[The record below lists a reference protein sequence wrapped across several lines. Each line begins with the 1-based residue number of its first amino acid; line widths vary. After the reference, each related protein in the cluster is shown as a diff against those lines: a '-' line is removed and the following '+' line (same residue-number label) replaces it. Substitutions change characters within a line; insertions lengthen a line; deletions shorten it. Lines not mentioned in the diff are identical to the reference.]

1 MREVRAGLPRYSVS
15 SAHRAI
21 VTGRPMPIG
30 RAALYNFLYILLLFH
45 DWIDFSHRN
54 QKKRV
59 EVGFFQS
66 SRMLQRNGT
75 FAIFDAP
82 LPVGT
87 ATIRK
92 RCLTYVVTALWSVEA
107 PVKVCS
113 RVFRELLP
121 SPSSVLALASPYVI
135 LRTGSTTQQ
144 RVDPIVIIMYNVIL
158 APILVPRR
166 SMIITV
172 WSAEFCSMA
181 LASATPVSSPTLV

>member
-1 MREVRAGLPRYSVS
+1 
-15 SAHRAI
+15 
-21 VTGRPMPIG
+21 
-30 RAALYNFLYILLLFH
+30 
-45 DWIDFSHRN
+45 
-54 QKKRV
+54 
-59 EVGFFQS
+59 
-66 SRMLQRNGT
+66 MLQRNGT

-121 SPSSVLALASPYVI
+121 TPSSVLALASPYVL

-144 RVDPIVIIMYNVIL
+144 RVDPIVIIMYNLIL
-158 APILVPRR
+158 APVFVPRR
-166 SMIITV
+166 SLIVRPGGIQFRGI
-172 WSAEFCSMA
+172 AEA
-181 LASATPVSSPTLV
+181 VAGLLP

>member
-1 MREVRAGLPRYSVS
+1 
-15 SAHRAI
+15 
-21 VTGRPMPIG
+21 
-30 RAALYNFLYILLLFH
+30 
-45 DWIDFSHRN
+45 
-54 QKKRV
+54 
-59 EVGFFQS
+59 
-66 SRMLQRNGT
+66 MLQRNGT

-121 SPSSVLALASPYVI
+121 TPSSVLALASPYVI

-144 RVDPIVIIMYNVIL
+144 RVDPIVIIMYNLIL
-158 APILVPRR
+158 APVLVPRR
-166 SMIITV
+166 SLIGNDLYRCEPQQSVRPGGIQFRGI
-172 WSAEFCSMA
+172 AEA
-181 LASATPVSSPTLV
+181 VAGLLP